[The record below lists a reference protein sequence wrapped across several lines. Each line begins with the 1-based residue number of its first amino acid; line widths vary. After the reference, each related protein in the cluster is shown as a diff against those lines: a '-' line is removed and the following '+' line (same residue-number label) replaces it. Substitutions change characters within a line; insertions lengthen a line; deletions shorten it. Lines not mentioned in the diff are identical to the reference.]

1 MRKTAYGLW
10 FSRPA
15 IKLKAGFRFA
25 GMVYGIFLLSAI
37 RYPLSAVCYAQ
48 TAVSSTELIEHAKD
62 FDGKEV
68 IYQGEAIG
76 EAMARGDH
84 FWVNLSDADNAVG
97 IWVPDSFLSLVS
109 YTGSYKSRGDSLEVR
124 GVFNRACKLHGGDL
138 DIHALQVVKLR
149 NGRLVTHRLVQ
160 EKHTIVITLLGV
172 LLCLLILQLLKKK
185 PGKQLPMR
193 TTRFS

>member
-1 MRKTAYGLW
+1 MRKTAYSLW
-10 FSRPA
+10 F
-15 IKLKAGFRFA
+15 
-25 GMVYGIFLLSAI
+25 MVYGIFLLFAI
-37 RYPLSAVCYAQ
+37 RQPRAAVCYAQ
-48 TAVSSTELIEHAKD
+48 TAVSSTELIEQARD

-84 FWVNLSDADNAVG
+84 FWVNLNDADNAVG
-97 IWVPDSFLSLVS
+97 IWVPDSFLSLVL
-109 YTGSYKSRGDSLEVR
+109 YTGSYKSRGDWLGVR

-149 NGRLVTHRLVQ
+149 NGRLVPHRLVQ
-160 EKHTIVITLLGV
+160 EKHTIVIILLGV

-185 PGKQLPMR
+185 PGKQLPR
-193 TTRFS
+193 QTTRFS